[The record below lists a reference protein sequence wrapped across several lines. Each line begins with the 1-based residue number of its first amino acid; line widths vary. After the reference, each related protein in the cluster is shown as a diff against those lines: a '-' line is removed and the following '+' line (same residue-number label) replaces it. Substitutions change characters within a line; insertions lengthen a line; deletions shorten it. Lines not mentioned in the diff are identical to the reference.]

1 MTRRSSNRFSF
12 EGSPFDLPL
21 SAIAGGPLSKNVR
34 PIFLNHAMPPGTRIE
49 STESIGHLGLPGGSS
64 LAGKRISG
72 LPRSPW
78 RQSEPAQAW
87 GNHPI
92 PTLGWLR
99 WQLFERRRR
108 GPLIVSSYAQV
119 PLGVSRGHQP

>member
-49 STESIGHLGLPGGSS
+49 STESIGHLGLPGGVAPWPGNES
-64 LAGKRISG
+64 AG
-72 LPRSPW
+72 
-78 RQSEPAQAW
+78 
-87 GNHPI
+87 
-92 PTLGWLR
+92 
-99 WQLFERRRR
+99 F
-108 GPLIVSSYAQV
+108 
-119 PLGVSRGHQP
+119 LGVPGGNLSPPKHGAITLFPR